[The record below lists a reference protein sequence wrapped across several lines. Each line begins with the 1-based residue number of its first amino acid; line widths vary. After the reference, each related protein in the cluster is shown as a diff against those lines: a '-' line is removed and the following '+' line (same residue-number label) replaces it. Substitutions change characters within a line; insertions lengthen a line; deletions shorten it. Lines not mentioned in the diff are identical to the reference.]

1 MRVLAINDI
10 SCVGKC
16 SLTVALPVLSA
27 SGVTCDILP
36 TALLSTHT
44 GGFMGYT
51 FLPLDDEMNKI
62 CDHWETLGL
71 KYDLIYSGYLGSR
84 AQIAF
89 VREVKRRFL
98 KEGGV
103 FVVDPVLGDNFTFY
117 KGFDRGFADEMLS
130 LCAEADYILPN
141 ETESYLLTGERN
153 FSAALKTLASFCPH
167 PVIWRE
173 RQGRI
178 LPLLLRRRRKADP
191 AQKDRRQF
199 SRCGRR
205 VRVGVLR
212 LYRKRNRPRRF
223 PARDF
228 RLLLPFH
235 RAFGAGGQ
243 RPQIRAQLRKG
254 APALPGRSFR
264 AAQKIIRRVAR
275 FGRKSHSLR
284 KIPPDFSS
292 FSNNEGT
299 KLPHGKFRPDFFLSH
314 GCNFAHILI

>member
-10 SCVGKC
+10 SCAGKC

-44 GGFMGYT
+44 GGFTGYT
-51 FLPLDDEMNKI
+51 FLPLDDEMKKI

-141 ETESYLLTGERN
+141 ETESYLLTGTRD
-153 FSAALKTLASFCPH
+153 FSAALASLAKVCPH
-167 PVIWRE
+167 PVITGAQAEDGYYIYYYENGEQKMKIPHRDGSFHGAGDVFASAFCGCLMRGLSLE
-173 RQGRI
+173 KA
-178 LPLLLRRRRKADP
+178 LRVTADFCYRSIVRTE
-191 AQKDRRQF
+191 QEVTDRRYGLNYEREIYAF
-199 SRCGRR
+199 
-205 VRVGVLR
+205 LR
-212 LYRKRNRPRRF
+212 DLEEQ
-223 PARDF
+223 A
-228 RLLLPFH
+228 
-235 RAFGAGGQ
+235 
-243 RPQIRAQLRKG
+243 
-254 APALPGRSFR
+254 
-264 AAQKIIRRVAR
+264 
-275 FGRKSHSLR
+275 
-284 KIPPDFSS
+284 
-292 FSNNEGT
+292 
-299 KLPHGKFRPDFFLSH
+299 
-314 GCNFAHILI
+314 